1 MNKAI
6 LVGRLT
12 RDPELRTT
20 AGGVSVC
27 SFSIAVNRRFRNAEG
42 NYDADFINCVAWR
55 QQAEFLAKYFAKGR
69 MVGVVGS
76 IQTRNYDNKDGQ
88 KVYVTEVAADEIHFV
103 DSKASG
109 GDAFQPSGNVSGQA
123 SAPAMPS
130 FDANDGFMPMPAA
143 DDDLP
148 F

>member
-20 AGGVSVC
+20 ASGVSVC
-27 SFSIAVNRRFRNAEG
+27 SFSIAVNRRFRNADG
-42 NYDADFINCVAWR
+42 GYDADFINCVAWR

-76 IQTRNYDNKDGQ
+76 IQTRNYDNKEGQ

-103 DSKASG
+103 DSKASN
-109 GDAFQPSGNVSGQA
+109 D
-123 SAPAMPS
+123 SAPVADYTFAPS
-130 FDANDGFMPMPAA
+130 KPANESAFEANDGFMPMPAA

>member
-12 RDPELRTT
+12 KDPELKTT
-20 AGGVSVC
+20 GSGVNVC
-27 SFSIAVNRRFRNAEG
+27 SFTIAVNRRFRNAEG

-55 QQAEFLAKYFAKGR
+55 QQAEFLSRFFAKGR

-76 IQTRNYDNKDGQ
+76 IQTRNYDREDGQ
-88 KVYVTEVAADEIHFV
+88 RVYVTEVVADEISFV
-103 DSKASG
+103 DSKSQS
-109 GDAFQPSGNVSGQA
+109 D
-123 SAPAMPS
+123 SAPANTNTNSNS
-130 FDANDGFMPMPAA
+130 FGADDGFIPMPA

>member
-20 AGGVSVC
+20 GSGVSVC
-27 SFSIAVNRRFRNAEG
+27 SFTIAINRRFRNAEG
-42 NYDADFINCVAWR
+42 NYDADFISCVAWR
-55 QQAEFLAKYFAKGR
+55 QQAELISKYFAKGR
-69 MVGVVGS
+69 MIGVVGS
-76 IQTRNYDNKDGQ
+76 IQTRNYDKDGQ
-88 KVYVTEVAADEIHFV
+88 KVYITEVVVDEVDFVESKPQGETTPAANTSSNTATFGAEE
-103 DSKASG
+103 
-109 GDAFQPSGNVSGQA
+109 
-123 SAPAMPS
+123 
-130 FDANDGFMPMPAA
+130 GFIPTPA